1 MEKLITNYKSILS
14 NLENLSSININDLDL
29 NKTGLFIVDM
39 NNGFALE
46 GTLSSPRVAEIISP
60 IADFSKKLSSR
71 INTFVAFTDTHDE
84 KSVELKSY
92 PTHCLRGD
100 KESEV
105 VDEIANID
113 NLEILEKNSTN
124 GFFVLD
130 MEKYKDLDNFI
141 VVGCCTDICVY
152 QFVITLKTYFNQNNL
167 DKNIIVPMNLVETYD
182 IDMIHSG
189 DLLNTVF
196 LNSMIQ
202 NGINALSQFKFFL
215 IICAH

>member
-1 MEKLITNYKSILS
+1 MEKLMTNYKSILS

-29 NKTGLFIVDM
+29 SKTGLFIVDM
-39 NNGFALE
+39 NNGFTLE
-46 GTLSSPRVAEIISP
+46 GALSSPRVAEIISP
-60 IADFSKKLSSR
+60 IADFSKKLSSKL
-71 INTFVAFTDTHDE
+71 NTLVAFTDTHDE
-84 KSVELKSY
+84 NSVELKSY
-92 PTHCLRGD
+92 PTHCLKGD

-105 VDEIANID
+105 VDEILNID
-113 NLEILEKNSTN
+113 NLVIFEKNSTN

-130 MEKYKDLDNFI
+130 MERYKDLDNFI

-202 NGINALSQFKFFL
+202 NGINVVKEINL
-215 IICAH
+215 

>member
-1 MEKLITNYKSILS
+1 MEKLMTNYKSILS

-29 NKTGLFIVDM
+29 SKTGLFIVDM

-46 GTLSSPRVAEIISP
+46 GALSSPRVAEIISP
-60 IADFSKKLSSR
+60 IADFSKKLPSKL
-71 INTFVAFTDTHDE
+71 NTLVAFTDTHDE
-84 KSVELKSY
+84 NSVELKNY
-92 PTHCLRGD
+92 PTHCLKGD

-105 VDEIANID
+105 VDEISNID
-113 NLEILEKNSTN
+113 NLVILEKNSTN

-130 MEKYKDLDNFI
+130 MEKYKYLDNFI

-152 QFVITLKTYFNQNNL
+152 QFVITLKTYFNQHDL

-182 IDMIHSG
+182 IDMIHYG

-202 NGINALSQFKFFL
+202 NGINVVKEINL
-215 IICAH
+215 